1 MTTKEQQQLCDPR
14 YGKTGQCIAPEIV
27 RHEDKR
33 YNPPRYVFTFLCND
47 PENCPEFFNETRQ
60 DHHYGCECE
69 DCVEDYRRL
78 KG

>member
-33 YNPPRYVFTFLCND
+33 YNPPRYVFTFLCNGKYPLD
-47 PENCPEFFNETRQ
+47 A
-60 DHHYGCECE
+60 G
-69 DCVEDYRRL
+69 RRGVL
-78 KG
+78 